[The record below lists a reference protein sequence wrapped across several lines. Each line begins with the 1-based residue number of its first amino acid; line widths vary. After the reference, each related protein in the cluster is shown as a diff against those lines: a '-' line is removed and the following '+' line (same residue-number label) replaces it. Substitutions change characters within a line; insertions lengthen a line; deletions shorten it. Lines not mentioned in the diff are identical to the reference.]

1 VAVAVVVLVVSVL
14 RPGGYLPQP
23 FVIALLPFCALLAA
37 GVLDGAVAAVAARLP
52 SPRAGVAAGTAL
64 VVLALAV
71 VLWPSW
77 HNADSYATST
87 NQNGAQHQAASW
99 VESHV
104 NHRARVL
111 VDDTYYV
118 DLVDSGFRPR
128 FGAVWFY
135 KLDFSTNL
143 DPSVQRTLPNGWR
156 SFDYVISSPVMRS
169 ALAQNKRSMQEV
181 RSALANSRTVRSFG
195 SGSNVVEVRRV
206 VGGRS
211 GLLPAPATHPKPH
224 ATAAKHKRGRLP

>member
-1 VAVAVVVLVVSVL
+1 VAVAVVVLVLSAL
-14 RPGGYLPQP
+14 RPGYLPQP

-37 GVLDGAVAAVAARLP
+37 GVLDGAVAATAARLP

-64 VVLALAV
+64 VALVLAI

-87 NQNGAQHQAASW
+87 QQNGAQLAAASW
-99 VESHV
+99 VDSHID
-104 NHRARVL
+104 HRARVL

-118 DLVDSGFRPR
+118 DLVNAGFRPR

-143 DPSVQRTLPNGWR
+143 DPSVQRALPNGWR

-169 ALAQNKRSMQEV
+169 ALTQNQRSMQEV
-181 RSALANSRTVRSFG
+181 RSALTNSRTVKSFG
-195 SGSNVVEVRRV
+195 SGRNRVEIRRI
-206 VGGRS
+206 VGGKS
-211 GLLPAPATHPKPH
+211 GLLPAVATHPKPH
-224 ATAAKHKRGRLP
+224 RNVAKPKRGHRP